1 VRVLVT
7 GGVGFIGSHLVRG
20 LVENGCSV
28 VVADNLSSTHTLEL
42 ISDVLDR
49 VEFHHVDVRCPEDLA
64 RLPRGRYDR
73 IFHLAA
79 SFANELSIEHP
90 VLDARTN
97 ADGTANVLA
106 FAAHEGC
113 DLFVYTGSSSS
124 YGNIDVPM
132 AEGDPKKPHTPY
144 ARDKLRGEELV
155 LTSGLPSA
163 VFRLFNV
170 YGPGDIPG
178 RYRNVI
184 PNMMR
189 VLDEPSG
196 RLRILG
202 REASRDFTFVD
213 DVVTFMLEPE
223 RARGEVVNI
232 GTGQETRILYLAE
245 MILELFGLDGDRMSF
260 EEPRTWDLV
269 SKRVADTSR
278 LEALYG
284 ATPRTQLAQGLV
296 TTARWLHDSGWIKQA
311 PK

>member
-1 VRVLVT
+1 MRVLVT

-20 LVENGCSV
+20 LVRQGASV

-42 ISDVLDR
+42 IGDLLDR

-132 AEGDPKKPHTPY
+132 AEDATNRPHTPY

-155 LTSGLPSA
+155 STSGLPSV

-189 VLDEPSG
+189 ALDDPDG
-196 RLRILG
+196 KLRILG
-202 REASRDFTFVD
+202 RDASRDFTFVH
-213 DVVTFMLEPE
+213 DVVTYLLDPE
-223 RARGEVVNI
+223 RARGEIVNI
-232 GTGQETRILYLAE
+232 GTGRETRIVELAE
-245 MILELFGLDGDRMSF
+245 MLLDMFGLDRNRMSF

-269 SKRVADTSR
+269 SRRVADVTR
-278 LEALYG
+278 LRALYG
-284 ATPRTQLAQGLV
+284 HAPDTALGDGLAV
-296 TTARWLHDSGWIKQA
+296 TAAWLRDSGRIRQA
-311 PK
+311 PR